1 MMKKQKQPAKTTRQ
15 VLIVLLVTFVISFSS
30 ISKGQQWSR
39 YRGPNGQGISYAQ
52 NIPVKWTQ
60 KDYNWKIGLP
70 GGGHSSPVLWG
81 DKVFVTSGDQ
91 KTDYGY
97 LLALRASDGKILWQ
111 KQYSLTS
118 YRPNPR
124 NSYAAATP
132 ALDADHVY
140 VLWPTPQ
147 ETILIALDHDGGEI
161 WKRTFEGVYCQHGAG
176 GSPIIFDD
184 IVVFTH
190 EHENSTKDAPSAWIA
205 VDRKTGRTRWELER
219 QTGPKT
225 SYSTPCLYS
234 LHTDTPQ
241 LIFTSN
247 SHGITSVNPRKGTII
262 WEAESVL
269 PARVV
274 SSPVIAGQL
283 LISSCGDGS
292 RGKCLVAVNPGAMG
306 ESSRPSEAYTV
317 DSSTAPYVPTSL
329 ANEGL
334 LFTFHDSGYV
344 CCLRSATG
352 EQLWREKPAGKFFG
366 SPVWVSGK
374 LYCITTEGEVVV
386 IRAAST
392 YELLAVNPLGERSHA
407 TPAVAGDSIYLR
419 TYSNLISIGPEK

>member
-1 MMKKQKQPAKTTRQ
+1 MKKQKQLAKTTKQ
-15 VLIVLLVTFVISFSS
+15 FLKVLLILFVISFSS

-60 KDYNWKIGLP
+60 KDYNWKVSLP

-111 KQYSLTS
+111 KQYSLAS

-132 ALDADHVY
+132 VVDADYVY
-140 VLWPTPQ
+140 VLWPTPK
-147 ETILIALDHDGGEI
+147 ETILIALDHDGREI

-176 GSPIIFDD
+176 GSPIVFDD

-190 EHENSTKDAPSAWIA
+190 EHEKSTRDARSAWIA

-234 LHTDTPQ
+234 PHTDTPQ

-247 SHGITSVNPRKGTII
+247 SHGITGVNPRKGTVI

-283 LISSCGDGS
+283 LIGSCGDGS

-306 ESSRPSEAYTV
+306 ESSRPAEAYTV
-317 DSSTAPYVPTSL
+317 DSST
-329 ANEGL
+329 
-334 LFTFHDSGYV
+334 
-344 CCLRSATG
+344 
-352 EQLWREKPAGKFFG
+352 
-366 SPVWVSGK
+366 
-374 LYCITTEGEVVV
+374 
-386 IRAAST
+386 
-392 YELLAVNPLGERSHA
+392 
-407 TPAVAGDSIYLR
+407 
-419 TYSNLISIGPEK
+419 

>member
-1 MMKKQKQPAKTTRQ
+1 MKKQKQQEKTKKKF
-15 VLIVLLVTFVISFSS
+15 LKVLLISFIILFAS

-60 KDYNWKIGLP
+60 KDYNWKVSLP

-91 KTDYGY
+91 KTDNGF
-97 LLALRASDGKILWQ
+97 LLALRVSDGKVLWQ
-111 KQYSLTS
+111 KQYSLAS

-132 ALDADHVY
+132 AVDADHVY
-140 VLWPTPQ
+140 VLWPTPK
-147 ETILIALDHDGGEI
+147 ETILIALDHDGREI

-176 GSPIIFDD
+176 GSPIVFDD

-190 EHENSTKDAPSAWIA
+190 EHEKSTRDARSAWIA
-205 VDRKTGRTRWELER
+205 VDRKTGRIRWKLGR

-234 LHTDTPQ
+234 PHTDTTQ

-247 SHGITSVNPRKGTII
+247 SHGITGVNPRKGTVI
-262 WEAESVL
+262 WETASLL

-274 SSPVIAGQL
+274 SSPVIAGRL
-283 LISSCGDGS
+283 LIGSCGDGS
-292 RGKCLVAVNPGAMG
+292 RGKCLVAINPVASG
-306 ESSRPSEAYTV
+306 ESFKLVLTYTV

-334 LFTFHDSGYV
+334 LFTFHDTGYV
-344 CCLRSATG
+344 SCLRSATG

-366 SPVWVSGK
+366 SPVWVRGK
-374 LYCITTEGEVVV
+374 LYCITTAGEVVV

-407 TPAVAGDSIYLR
+407 TPAVVDGRMYLR
-419 TYSNLISIGPEK
+419 TYSNLISIGPMKQ

>member
-1 MMKKQKQPAKTTRQ
+1 MKKQNQPVKDKKQFLK
-15 VLIVLLVTFVISFSS
+15 LLFIVFIISSAS
-30 ISKGQQWSR
+30 WAHAQQWSR
-39 YRGPNGQGISYAQ
+39 YRGPNGQGISYAK
-52 NIPVKWTQ
+52 NIPVKWTHN
-60 KDYNWKIGLP
+60 DYNWKVTLP

-97 LLALRASDGKILWQ
+97 LLALRATDGKILWQ
-111 KQYSLTS
+111 KQYSLAS
-118 YRPNPR
+118 YRPNAR
-124 NSYAAATP
+124 NSYATATP
-132 ALDADHVY
+132 AVDADHVY
-140 VLWPTPQ
+140 TLWPTPK
-147 ETILIALDHDGGEI
+147 ETILLALDHKGMEI
-161 WKRTFEGVYCQHGAG
+161 WKRNFEGVYCQHGAG
-176 GSPIIFDD
+176 GSPIVFDD

-190 EHENSTKDAPSAWIA
+190 EHENSSKDTPSAWIA

-219 QTGPKT
+219 KTGTKT
-225 SYSTPCLYS
+225 SYSTPCIYS
-234 LHTDTPQ
+234 PHTDIPQ

-247 SHGITSVNPRKGTII
+247 SHGITGVDPHKGTVI
-262 WEAESVL
+262 WEVESVL

-283 LISSCGDGS
+283 LIGSCGDGS
-292 RGKCLVAVNPGAMG
+292 RGKSLVAIRPGSKS
-306 ESSRPSEAYTV
+306 ESFQPAEAYIV
-317 DSSTAPYVPTSL
+317 DRDSAPYVPTSI

-334 LFTFHDSGYV
+334 LFTFHDTGFVS
-344 CCLRSATG
+344 CLRSATG

-366 SPVWVSGK
+366 SPVWINGR

-392 YELLAVNPLGERSHA
+392 YELLTVNPLGERSHA
-407 TPAVAGDSIYLR
+407 TPAVADGRIYLR

>member
-1 MMKKQKQPAKTTRQ
+1 MKKQKQPAKTTRQ
-15 VLIVLLVTFVISFSS
+15 ALRILLITFVISFSS

-60 KDYNWKIGLP
+60 KDYNWKVSLP

-81 DKVFVTSGDQ
+81 DKIFVTSGDIN
-91 KTDYGY
+91 TDNGY

-118 YRPNPR
+118 YRPNSR
-124 NSYAAATP
+124 NSYATATP
-132 ALDADHVY
+132 AIDADHVY
-140 VLWPTPQ
+140 VLWPTPK
-147 ETILIALDHDGGEI
+147 ETILAALDHDGEEI
-161 WKRTFEGVYCQHGAG
+161 WERTFEGVYCQHGAG
-176 GSPIIFDD
+176 GSPIVFDD

-190 EHENSTKDAPSAWIA
+190 EHEHSTKDTPSSWIA

-234 LHTDTPQ
+234 PQTDTTQ
-241 LIFTSN
+241 LIFTSH
-247 SHGITSVNPRKGTII
+247 SHGITSVDPRKGTVI

-274 SSPVIAGQL
+274 SSPVIAGRL

-292 RGKCLVAVNPGAMG
+292 RGKCLVAVNPVKNG
-306 ESSRPSEAYTV
+306 ESFKPTEVYTV
-317 DSSTAPYVPTSL
+317 DRNTAPYVPTSI

-344 CCLRSATG
+344 SCLRSATG

-366 SPVWVSGK
+366 SPVWVRGK
-374 LYCITTEGEVVV
+374 LYCITTAGEVVV
-386 IRAAST
+386 IRAASN
-392 YELLAVNPLGERSHA
+392 YELLAVNPLGERSHS
-407 TPAVAGDSIYLR
+407 TPAVADGSMYLR
-419 TYSNLISIGPEK
+419 TFSNLISIGPEK

>member
-1 MMKKQKQPAKTTRQ
+1 MKKQKQPAKTTKQ
-15 VLIVLLVTFVISFSS
+15 VLKVLLITFVISFSS

-39 YRGPNGQGISYAQ
+39 YRGPNGQGISYAT

-60 KDYNWKIGLP
+60 KDYNWKVSLP

-81 DKVFVTSGDQ
+81 DKIFVTSGDQ
-91 KTDYGY
+91 KTDNGF
-97 LLALRASDGKILWQ
+97 LLALRASDGQVLWQ
-111 KQYSLTS
+111 KQYSLAS

-132 ALDADHVY
+132 AVDADHVY
-140 VLWPTPQ
+140 VIWPTPT

-176 GSPIIFDD
+176 GSPIVFDD

-190 EHENSTKDAPSAWIA
+190 EHEKSTKDARSAWIA

-234 LHTDTPQ
+234 PQTDATQ

-247 SHGITSVNPRKGTII
+247 SHGITGVNPRKGTVI
-262 WEAESVL
+262 WETGPIL

-274 SSPVIAGQL
+274 SSPVIAGRL
-283 LISSCGDGS
+283 LIGSCGDGS
-292 RGKCLVAVNPGAMG
+292 RGKCLVAVNPVENG
-306 ESSRPSEAYTV
+306 ESFKPIEAYTV
-317 DSSTAPYVPTSL
+317 DSSTAPYVPTSV

-334 LFTFHDSGYV
+334 LFTFHDTGYV
-344 CCLRSATG
+344 SCLRSATG

-374 LYCITTEGEVVV
+374 IYCITTAGEVVV

-392 YELLAVNPLGERSHA
+392 YELLAVNPLGERSHS
-407 TPAVAGDSIYLR
+407 TPAVADGKMYLR
-419 TYSNLISIGPEK
+419 TYSNLISIGQ

>member
-1 MMKKQKQPAKTTRQ
+1 MKKQKQPVTSTDQ
-15 VLIVLLVTFVISFSS
+15 VLRVLLILFVISFSS
-30 ISKGQQWSR
+30 TSKGQQWAR
-39 YRGPNGQGISYAQ
+39 FRGPNGQGISYAQ

-60 KDYNWKIGLP
+60 KDYNWKVSLP

-81 DKVFVTSGDQ
+81 DTVFVTSGDQ

-97 LLALRASDGKILWQ
+97 LLALRAFDGKILWK
-111 KQYSLTS
+111 KQYSLTP

-132 ALDADHVY
+132 AVDADYVY
-140 VLWPTPQ
+140 ILWPTPKA
-147 ETILIALDHDGGEI
+147 TILVALDHNGGEI

-176 GSPIIFDD
+176 GSPIVFDD

-190 EHENSTKDAPSAWIA
+190 EHENSTKDTPSAWIA
-205 VDRKTGRTRWELER
+205 VDRKTGRTRWELRR

-234 LHTDTPQ
+234 PHTDTTQ

-247 SHGITSVNPRKGTII
+247 SHGITGVNPRKGKVI
-262 WEAESVL
+262 WETASLL

-274 SSPVIAGQL
+274 SSPVIAGRL
-283 LISSCGDGS
+283 LIGSCGDGS
-292 RGKCLVAVNPGAMG
+292 RGKCLVAVNPVANG
-306 ESSRPSEAYTV
+306 ESFQPTEAYTV
-317 DSSTAPYVPTSL
+317 DRTTAPYVPTSL

-334 LFTFHDSGYV
+334 LFTFHDTGYV
-344 CCLRSATG
+344 SCLRSATG
-352 EQLWREKPAGKFFG
+352 EQLWRERPAGKFFG

-374 LYCITTEGEVVV
+374 LYCITTTGDVVV
-386 IRAAST
+386 IRAAAT
-392 YELLAVNPLGERSHA
+392 YELLAVNPLGERSHS
-407 TPAVAGDSIYLR
+407 TPAVADGRIYLR
-419 TYSNLISIGPEK
+419 TFSNLISIGPKK

>member
-1 MMKKQKQPAKTTRQ
+1 MKKQEQPPQTTK
-15 VLIVLLVTFVISFSS
+15 LILKILLITFAISFSS

-60 KDYNWKIGLP
+60 KDYNWKVNLP
-70 GGGHSSPVLWG
+70 GGGHSSPVLWD
-81 DKVFVTSGDQ
+81 DKVFITCGDQ
-91 KTDYGY
+91 KTDNGL
-97 LLALRASDGKILWQ
+97 LLALRVSDGKVLWQ
-111 KQYSLTS
+111 KRYSLSS
-118 YRPNPR
+118 YRPNSR
-124 NSYAAATP
+124 NSYATATP
-132 ALDADHVY
+132 AVDADHIY
-140 VLWPTPQ
+140 VLWPTPK
-147 ETILIALDHDGGEI
+147 ETILAALDHDGREI
-161 WKRTFEGVYCQHGAG
+161 WTRTFEGVYCQHGAG
-176 GSPIIFDD
+176 GSPIVFDD

-190 EHENSTKDAPSAWIA
+190 EHENSTKDTPSAWIA
-205 VDRKTGRTRWELER
+205 VDRKTGRTRWQLER

-234 LHTDTPQ
+234 PQTDTTQ
-241 LIFTSN
+241 LIFTSH
-247 SHGITSVNPRKGTII
+247 SHGITSVNPRKGTVI

-274 SSPVIAGQL
+274 SSPVIAGGL

-292 RGKCLVAVNPGAMG
+292 RGKCLVAVNPVANG
-306 ESSRPSEAYTV
+306 ESFKPEEAYAIG
-317 DSSTAPYVPTSL
+317 SSTAPYVPTSI

-344 CCLRSATG
+344 SCLRSATG

-374 LYCITTEGEVVV
+374 LYCITIEGEVVV
-386 IRAAST
+386 IRAASN
-392 YELLAVNPLGERSHA
+392 YELLAVNPLDERSHS
-407 TPAVAGDSIYLR
+407 TPAVAGGRIYLR
-419 TYSNLISIGPEK
+419 TFSNLISIGPEKQ

>member
-1 MMKKQKQPAKTTRQ
+1 MKKQEQSAKINKQ
-15 VLIVLLVTFVISFSS
+15 VLKALLITFFISFSS
-30 ISKGQQWSR
+30 TSKGQHWSR

-52 NIPVKWTQ
+52 KIPVKWKQ
-60 KDYNWKIGLP
+60 KDYNWKVILP

-81 DKVFVTSGDQ
+81 DKVFVTAGDQ
-91 KTDYGY
+91 KTDNGL
-97 LLALRASDGKILWQ
+97 LLALRVSDGKILWQ
-111 KQYSLTS
+111 KKYSLNP
-118 YRPNPR
+118 YRPNSR
-124 NSYAAATP
+124 NSYATATP
-132 ALDADHVY
+132 AVDADHIY
-140 VLWPTPQ
+140 VLWPTPK
-147 ETILIALDHDGGEI
+147 ETILTALDHDGGEI

-176 GSPIIFDD
+176 GSPIVFDD

-190 EHENSTKDAPSAWIA
+190 EHENSTKDTPSAWIA
-205 VDRKTGRTRWELER
+205 VDRKTGRTRWELKR

-234 LHTDTPQ
+234 PQTDTTQ
-241 LIFTSN
+241 LIFTSH
-247 SHGITSVNPRKGTII
+247 SHGITGVNPRKGTVI

-274 SSPVIAGQL
+274 SSPVIAGRL

-292 RGKCLVAVNPGAMG
+292 RGKCLVAVDPVANVPKV
-306 ESSRPSEAYTV
+306 AYTV
-317 DSSTAPYVPTSL
+317 DRSTAPYVPTSI

-344 CCLRSATG
+344 SCLRSATG

-374 LYCITTEGEVVV
+374 LYCITTAGDVVV
-386 IRAAST
+386 IRAASN
-392 YELLAVNPLGERSHA
+392 YELLAVNPLGERSHS
-407 TPAVAGDSIYLR
+407 TPAVADGRIYLR
-419 TYSNLISIGPEK
+419 TFSYLISIGPEK

>member
-1 MMKKQKQPAKTTRQ
+1 MKKQEQLAKTPKE
-15 VLIVLLVTFVISFSS
+15 VLKVLLVAFVIFSTS
-30 ISKGQQWSR
+30 ISLAQQWSR
-39 YRGPNGQGISYAQ
+39 YRGPNGQGISYAK

-60 KDYNWKIGLP
+60 KDYNWKVSLP

-81 DKVFVTSGDQ
+81 DKVFVTSGDL
-91 KTDYGY
+91 KTDSGF
-97 LLALRASDGKILWQ
+97 LLAMRVSDGKVLWQ
-111 KQYSLTS
+111 KQYSLAS

-124 NSYAAATP
+124 NSYATATP
-132 ALDADHVY
+132 AVDADHIY
-140 VLWPTPQ
+140 VLWTTPK

-176 GSPIIFDD
+176 GSPIVFDD

-190 EHENSTKDAPSAWIA
+190 EHEKSTKDVPSAWIA

-234 LHTDTPQ
+234 PQTDTTQ

-247 SHGITSVNPRKGTII
+247 SHGITGVNPRKGTVI
-262 WEAESVL
+262 WQAKSVL

-274 SSPVIAGQL
+274 SSPVIAGRL

-292 RGKCLVAVNPGAMG
+292 RGKCLVAVNPDTMV
-306 ESSRPSEAYTV
+306 ESSQPAEAYTV

-334 LFTFHDSGYV
+334 LFTFHDSGYIS
-344 CCLRSATG
+344 CLRSATG

-386 IRAAST
+386 IRAAAT
-392 YELLAVNPLGERSHA
+392 YELLAVNPLGERSNA
-407 TPAVAGDSIYLR
+407 TPAVTDGRIYFR
-419 TYSNLISIGPEK
+419 TFSNLISIGPEKK

>member
-1 MMKKQKQPAKTTRQ
+1 MKKQKQPAKTTKQ
-15 VLIVLLVTFVISFSS
+15 VLKVLLITFVISFSS

-39 YRGPNGQGISYAQ
+39 YRGPNGQGISYAK

-60 KDYNWKIGLP
+60 KDYNWKVSLP

-81 DKVFVTSGDQ
+81 DKVFVTSSDQ

-111 KQYSLTS
+111 KQYSLAS

-132 ALDADHVY
+132 AVDVDYVY
-140 VLWPTPQ
+140 VLWPTPT
-147 ETILIALDHDGGEI
+147 ETILIALDHEGEEI

-176 GSPIIFDD
+176 GSPIVFDD

-190 EHENSTKDAPSAWIA
+190 EHEKSTKDARSAWIA
-205 VDRKTGRTRWELER
+205 VDRKTGRIRWELER

-234 LHTDTPQ
+234 PQTDTTQ

-247 SHGITSVNPRKGTII
+247 SHGITGVNPRKGTVI

-283 LISSCGDGS
+283 LIGSCGDGS
-292 RGKCLVAVNPGAMG
+292 RGKCLVAVNPVANG
-306 ESSRPSEAYTV
+306 ESFKPAEAYIV

-334 LFTFHDSGYV
+334 LFTFHDTGYV
-344 CCLRSATG
+344 SCLRSATG

-374 LYCITTEGEVVV
+374 LYCITTAGEVVV

-407 TPAVAGDSIYLR
+407 TPAVAYGKIYLR
-419 TYSNLISIGPEK
+419 TFSNLISIGPEKQ